1 VHDALR
7 RARGRARSALTAIG
21 ILGGSFNPPH
31 IGHLVMAQE
40 ARSQLGLD
48 HVVLMPVHT
57 PPHKELDGDPGPAV
71 RAELCRLA
79 AADDDGLRVST
90 QEIDR
95 AGPSF
100 TADTLRALVANH
112 PNDTLTFVV
121 GGDMALSLP
130 TWREPE
136 AILALATL
144 AVAAREGTGRE
155 DILARLDGLA
165 GVPGRLAFFDMPRL
179 DVSSSEIRRRIGAG
193 RPVRY
198 LVPPGVAGYLDAH
211 GLYRGPR

>member
-1 VHDALR
+1 M
-7 RARGRARSALTAIG
+7 ARIG
-21 ILGGSFNPPH
+21 ILGGTFNPPH
-31 IGHLVMAQE
+31 VGHLVMAQE
-40 ARSQLGLD
+40 ARDQLGLD

-79 AADDDGLRVST
+79 VDGDEGLRVST
-90 QEIDR
+90 QEADR

-100 TADTLRALVANH
+100 TVDTLRSLAADHPGDELV
-112 PNDTLTFVV
+112 FIV

-144 AVAAREGTGRE
+144 AVAAREGTGRA
-155 DILARLDGLA
+155 DILARLEGMA
-165 GVPGRLAFFDMPRL
+165 GVPERLTFFSMPRL
-179 DVSSSEIRRRIGAG
+179 DISSSEIRRRVRAG

-198 LVPPGVAGYLDAH
+198 LVPAAVAGYLSAH
-211 GLYRGPR
+211 GLYRLT